1 MNPPPNALLST
12 SGNMRTSFTD
22 SHRTLLYVLFWLF
35 ETLLIA
41 SLIVGACTDPRRD
54 LIATAA
60 SGVTFCFSFIG
71 LFAVCFALRRAAHRL
86 AMIGWLTL
94 LGAVC
99 WSLLTP
105 AL

>member
-1 MNPPPNALLST
+1 MNPPPDAQLSA
-12 SGNMRTSFTD
+12 SGNTRTSFTD
-22 SHRTLLYVLFWLF
+22 SHRTLLYVLVCLF
-35 ETLLIA
+35 EALLIA
-41 SLIVGACTDPRRD
+41 SVIINACTDPRRD

-71 LFAVCFALRRAAHRL
+71 LFAVCFALTRAAHWL
-86 AMIGWLTL
+86 AMVGWLTL